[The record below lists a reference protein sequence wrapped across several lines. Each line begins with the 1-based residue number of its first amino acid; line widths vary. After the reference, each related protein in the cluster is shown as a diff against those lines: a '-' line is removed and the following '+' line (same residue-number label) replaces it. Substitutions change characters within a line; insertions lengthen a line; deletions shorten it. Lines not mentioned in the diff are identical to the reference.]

1 VKAGIA
7 GEMKFRKQRRISMK
21 LDIRRVWNIKLEKE
35 QKEILEKYN
44 LEIVKKEV
52 MYTRTPNKIKEDYTI
67 AINSIDDLI
76 EIAKELDE
84 ELIINKNKSIII
96 YDDYIE

>member
-1 VKAGIA
+1 
-7 GEMKFRKQRRISMK
+7 MK
-21 LDIRRVWNIKLEKE
+21 LDIRRVGNIKLEKE
-35 QKEILEKYN
+35 KKEILEKYN

-52 MYTRTPNKIKEDYTI
+52 MYTRTLNKIEEDYTI
-67 AINSIDDLI
+67 IINSIDDLI

>member
-1 VKAGIA
+1 
-7 GEMKFRKQRRISMK
+7 MK
-21 LDIRRVWNIKLEKE
+21 LDIRRVGNIKLEKE

-52 MYTRTPNKIKEDYTI
+52 MYTRTLNKIKEDYTI
-67 AINSIDDLI
+67 TINSIDDLI

-84 ELIINKNKSIII
+84 DLNINKNKSIII

>member
-1 VKAGIA
+1 
-7 GEMKFRKQRRISMK
+7 MK
-21 LDIRRVWNIKLEKE
+21 LDIRRVGNIKLEKE

-52 MYTRTPNKIKEDYTI
+52 MYTRTLNKIKEDYTI
-67 AINSIDDLI
+67 TINSIDDLI

-84 ELIINKNKSIII
+84 DLIINKNKSIII

>member
-1 VKAGIA
+1 
-7 GEMKFRKQRRISMK
+7 MK
-21 LDIRRVWNIKLEKE
+21 LNIRRVGNIKLEKE

-52 MYTRTPNKIKEDYTI
+52 MYTRTLNKIEEDYTI
-67 AINSIDDLI
+67 IINSIDDLI

>member
-1 VKAGIA
+1 
-7 GEMKFRKQRRISMK
+7 MK
-21 LDIRRVWNIKLEKE
+21 LNIRRVGCIKLEKE

-44 LEIVKKEV
+44 LEIGKKLIIHK
-52 MYTRTPNKIKEDYTI
+52 YTPNTMEEDYTI
-67 AINSIDDLI
+67 TLNSIDDLI

-84 ELIINKNKSIII
+84 DLIINQNKSIII

>member
-1 VKAGIA
+1 
-7 GEMKFRKQRRISMK
+7 MK
-21 LDIRRVWNIKLEKE
+21 LNIRRVWNIKLEKE
-35 QKEILEKYN
+35 QKKILEKYN

-52 MYTRTPNKIKEDYTI
+52 MYTRTLNKIEEDYTI
-67 AINSIDDLI
+67 TINSIDDLI

-84 ELIINKNKSIII
+84 DLIINKNKSIII

>member
-1 VKAGIA
+1 
-7 GEMKFRKQRRISMK
+7 MK
-21 LDIRRVWNIKLEKE
+21 LNIRRVGNIKLEKE

-52 MYTRTPNKIKEDYTI
+52 MYTRTLNKIEEDYTI
-67 AINSIDDLI
+67 TINSIDDLI